1 MITVS
6 SNATLDTIAASDATA
21 SVFQVKSENTT
32 EEVSWKFYKDDPLR
46 FLPSEIRENIETDFY
61 ETGKTSVM
69 QRYVENNVL
78 NNIEVTQK
86 LFNDIYHYSVRNDRH
101 ILAWNILVVLSQLP
115 YEYLGSW
122 ADMLAVSATRNKY
135 LDVQEMGIRCF
146 ENWENDSSYYFLKE
160 LTFSESWLQ
169 EYADEVCAEGINRKK
184 NVLSEENYSWKM
196 ARRTFNATSNFEE
209 YSGGHSTSRVQDRS

>member
-86 LFNDIYHYSVRNDRH
+86 LFNN
-101 ILAWNILVVLSQLP
+101 
-115 YEYLGSW
+115 
-122 ADMLAVSATRNKY
+122 M
-135 LDVQEMGIRCF
+135 
-146 ENWENDSSYYFLKE
+146 
-160 LTFSESWLQ
+160 
-169 EYADEVCAEGINRKK
+169 
-184 NVLSEENYSWKM
+184 
-196 ARRTFNATSNFEE
+196 
-209 YSGGHSTSRVQDRS
+209 